1 MDQPVMKKLPLA
13 EMFDCTNKCVLL
25 NLKSVIAFSIVNFF
39 ILLAGVY
46 SWKTIVFL
54 PLLVTGYI
62 FWCFFFRYYFR
73 RYPYFDGRIIFQS
86 TVSSTKILFFSMI
99 LVTIIVVL
107 PIVPL
112 FLGLPLEMT
121 EKYQRFLQKYM
132 LESDWLDL
140 GLNLLVTLLSPYIIY
155 RPFLAW
161 ISSLLGRAD
170 SIHEAWKKT
179 AGNYWQ
185 FLMLALIFNLG
196 FVLIQQITEYF
207 NAPLFVLLFVISP
220 LVVYCNM
227 VLARIYQFFFL

>member
-1 MDQPVMKKLPLA
+1 MEQNAIKKLPLA
-13 EMFDCTNKCVLL
+13 QMFVSTNQ
-25 NLKSVIAFSIVNFF
+25 SVREYIKPVILFSVVNFF

-46 SWKTIVFL
+46 SWKTIIFL
-54 PLLVTGYI
+54 PLLVIGYV
-62 FWCFFFRYYFR
+62 FWCYFFRYYFR

-112 FLGLPLEMT
+112 FLGLPQDMT
-121 EKYQRFLQKYM
+121 DRYQRFLQKYM

-140 GLNLLVTLLSPYIIY
+140 GLHLVVTFLSPYIIY

-161 ISSLLGRAD
+161 ISSLLGRTG

-185 FLMLALIFNLG
+185 FLMLALIFNFG
-196 FVLIQQITEYF
+196 FVIVQQITEYF
-207 NAPLFVLLFVISP
+207 NAPLAVLMFIVSP
-220 LVVYCNM
+220 LIVYCNM

>member
-1 MDQPVMKKLPLA
+1 MEQNAIKKLPLA
-13 EMFDCTNKCVLL
+13 QMFVSTNQ
-25 NLKSVIAFSIVNFF
+25 SVREYIKPVILFSVVNFF
-39 ILLAGVY
+39 ILLACVY
-46 SWKTIVFL
+46 SWKTIIFL
-54 PLLVTGYI
+54 PLLVIGYV
-62 FWCFFFRYYFR
+62 FWCYFFRYYFR

-112 FLGLPLEMT
+112 FLGLPQDMT
-121 EKYQRFLQKYM
+121 DRYQRFLQKYM

-140 GLNLLVTLLSPYIIY
+140 GLHLVVTFLSPYIIY

-161 ISSLLGRAD
+161 ISSLLGRTG

-185 FLMLALIFNLG
+185 FLMLALIFNFG
-196 FVLIQQITEYF
+196 FVIVQQITEYF
-207 NAPLFVLLFVISP
+207 NAPLAVLMFI
-220 LVVYCNM
+220 CWI
-227 VLARIYQFFFL
+227 AK

>member
-1 MDQPVMKKLPLA
+1 MAQNAIKKLPLA
-13 EMFDCTNKCVLL
+13 QMFVSPNQ
-25 NLKSVIAFSIVNFF
+25 SVREYIKPVILFSVVNFF

-46 SWKTIVFL
+46 SWKTIIFL
-54 PLLVTGYI
+54 PLLVIGYV
-62 FWCFFFRYYFR
+62 FWCYFFRYYFR

-86 TVSSTKILFFSMI
+86 TVSSTKIVFFSMI

-112 FLGLPLEMT
+112 FLGLPQDMT
-121 EKYQRFLQKYM
+121 DRYQRFLQKYM

-140 GLNLLVTLLSPYIIY
+140 GLHLVVTFLSPYIIY

-161 ISSLLGRAD
+161 ISSLLGRAG

-185 FLMLALIFNLG
+185 FLMLALIFNFG
-196 FVLIQQITEYF
+196 FVIVQQITEYF
-207 NAPLFVLLFVISP
+207 NAPLAVLMFIVSP
-220 LVVYCNM
+220 LIVYCNM